1 VFPVGWPGLESEGI
15 MDNQNYTQAINTHYT
30 PLDLGAA
37 ILAGLHA
44 AGKNPEAPTLED
56 LAPVDQ
62 FHTGGK
68 AATLELAQLVSLS
81 AQMDVLDVG
90 GGIGGAARLLASQT
104 GCRVAVVDLTEAYC
118 QVGEMLTRR
127 TGLSE
132 RVSFQHGNALE
143 LPFADQSFDVVWS
156 QHATMNIAQKARLFA
171 ELARVLR
178 PGGRMAFHEIMAGPN
193 TPISFPVPWASDQ
206 HLSFLWPP
214 EEMRSLLT
222 GSGWSE
228 HIWVD
233 KTEASLSFFKERLPL
248 LERAPAGLPPLGL
261 HLLLGERFGA
271 AFSNMVRNLQE
282 ERVTVIQAVF
292 ARV

>member
-1 VFPVGWPGLESEGI
+1 
-15 MDNQNYTQAINTHYT
+15 MDNQNYTRAINTHYA

-68 AATLELAQLVSLS
+68 AATLELAQLVPMS
-81 AQMDVLDVG
+81 AQMEVLDVG
-90 GGIGGAARLLASQT
+90 GGIGGAARLLASQM
-104 GCRVAVVDLTEAYC
+104 GCRVSVVDLTEAYC

-127 TGLSE
+127 TGLSQ
-132 RVSFQHGNALE
+132 RVTFHHGNALE

-171 ELARVLR
+171 ELVRVLR
-178 PGGRMAFHEIMAGPN
+178 PGGRLAFHEIMAGPN
-193 TPISFPVPWASDQ
+193 TPLAFPVPWATDQ
-206 HLSFLWPP
+206 PLSFLWSP
-214 EEMRSLLT
+214 EEVRSLLV
-222 GSGWSE
+222 GNGWNE
-228 HIWVD
+228 HAWVD
-233 KTEASLSFFKERLPL
+233 KTAVSLTFFQERLSVF
-248 LERAPAGLPPLGL
+248 ERAPGGLPPLGL

-271 AFSNMVRNLQE
+271 AFRNMVRNLQE
-282 ERVTVIQAVF
+282 QRITVIQAVF
-292 ARV
+292 ERT

>member
-1 VFPVGWPGLESEGI
+1 ME
-15 MDNQNYTQAINTHYT
+15 NQSYTQALNTHYAR
-30 PLDLGAA
+30 LDLGAA

-68 AATLELAQLVSLS
+68 AATLELAQLVSLN
-81 AQMDVLDVG
+81 AQMEVLDVG
-90 GGIGGAARLLASQT
+90 GGLGGAARLLASQI

-127 TGLSE
+127 TGLSQW
-132 RVSFQHGNALE
+132 VTFQHGNALE
-143 LPFADQSFDVVWS
+143 LPFADQSFDLVWS

-178 PGGRMAFHEIMAGPN
+178 PGGRLAFHEVMAGPN

-206 HLSFLWPP
+206 QLSFLWPP
-214 EEMRSLLT
+214 EEVRSLLV
-222 GSGWSE
+222 GSGWRE
-228 HIWVD
+228 HAWVD
-233 KTEASLSFFKERLPL
+233 KTAVSLAFFQERLAL
-248 LERAPAGLPPLGL
+248 FERAPADLPQLGL

-271 AFSNMVRNLQE
+271 AFGNMVRNLQE
-282 ERVTVIQAVF
+282 QRITVIQAVF
-292 ARV
+292 ERG